1 MKALEKL
8 IGSKDNVTYLLQSG
22 KLNSDENKKYENR
35 LKFIN
40 EAIEEF
46 KDIEGIKTLKNR
58 SCENCKTI
66 SKCSILRKVVKD
78 RLRKDGYLMSQKEF
92 DCRFWEPKK

>member
-1 MKALEKL
+1 MKALEILK
-8 IGSKDNVTYLLQSG
+8 
-22 KLNSDENKKYENR
+22 ENKEQMI
-35 LKFIN
+35 KFIN
-40 EAIEEF
+40 CFDDDCKEDDEYLSACKYINQIDEAIKELEEL
-46 KDIEGIKTLKNR
+46 ENR

-66 SKCSILRKVVKD
+66 SKCSILRKVIKD